1 MIAPALANATDIVAN
16 DTPPNPENT
25 SSESERSQLI
35 ASSTTLPIA
44 AVTLIAQT
52 TATENRACETI
63 AAIFYEL
70 GCLGNRA
77 SADPRLRTS
86 TEHQAAVAPSQV
98 PHKPGFQDGAAAVAC
113 RPMNNSLTTYSRRG
127 GTVLIAGAVLTIA
140 GALLSAILQGSSSVP
155 DDLVRYPFSHD
166 AFLPFTVF
174 AAACHLLMLAGI
186 IYLARGGLA
195 GGSRTGKIGL
205 GCVIAGL
212 AMLFVGEWAQLP
224 FAGQHTSSTGPSIVD
239 GGFGLATLLLAGG
252 MMAVGV
258 ATLRRSS
265 WGSWRRYAP
274 LACGVL
280 SVVVIP
286 IQFTS
291 ALWVGITVLCLG
303 YLLLGAA
310 VVSDSAHGADHAIKI
325 A

>member
-1 MIAPALANATDIVAN
+1 
-16 DTPPNPENT
+16 
-25 SSESERSQLI
+25 
-35 ASSTTLPIA
+35 
-44 AVTLIAQT
+44 
-52 TATENRACETI
+52 
-63 AAIFYEL
+63 
-70 GCLGNRA
+70 
-77 SADPRLRTS
+77 
-86 TEHQAAVAPSQV
+86 
-98 PHKPGFQDGAAAVAC
+98 
-113 RPMNNSLTTYSRRG
+113 MNNSLTSYNRRG
-127 GTVLIAGAVLTIA
+127 SILVIAGAMLTIAGAVL
-140 GALLSAILQGSSSVP
+140 SAIVQGSSSVA

-174 AAACHLLMLAGI
+174 AAVCHLLMLVGV

-195 GGSRTGKIGL
+195 GDSRTGRTGL

-212 AMLFVGEWAQLP
+212 ALLFVCEWAQLP
-224 FAGQHTSSTGPSIVD
+224 FADQHTSNTGPSIVD

-252 MMAVGV
+252 MIAVGI
-258 ATLRRSS
+258 ATLRHPI

-274 LACGVL
+274 LTCGLL
-280 SVVVIP
+280 SLLVIP

-310 VVSDSAHGADHAIKI
+310 ALSDGARRADHAIQL